1 MLQKVHV
8 FSAENLEDKKISN
21 IIFLPK
27 ILNNLLASGLKTK
40 VLKLANSSWITVFF
54 HFHPKTE
61 MLK

>member
-40 VLKLANSSWITVFF
+40 VLKLANSS
-54 HFHPKTE
+54 
-61 MLK
+61 